1 MNEVCCVIFVS
12 CIWWSISL
20 LVAFVQQAWYTILVH
35 PNSLRKVVST
45 FFHYIYIYVVFLTIP
60 IKLSSSHHITSLKL
74 IYLIAQGELAWVCVQ
89 SWYVNLSLLISQ
101 NKEKKSSLNLT
112 QIICLCIVSKSQ
124 TFFVFD
130 STIHT
135 NAGKR
140 P

>member
-101 NKEKKSSLNLT
+101 NKKKKSSLNLT
-112 QIICLCIVSKSQ
+112 QIMCLCIVSKSQ
-124 TFFVFD
+124 AIFVFD
-130 STIHT
+130 STIYT

-140 P
+140 L